1 MEASAEGTGLQ
12 AAGSAVY
19 RLWYALSM
27 PSLPQ
32 SGASVHAVPS
42 AVWLG
47 CAGGGHFPPSPSMMW
62 MVDGMAQQGTSSPTP
77 QQVALRPGGG
87 GGGARNLAPVKRLD
101 AIDRLKKAMRKPG
114 QEVESENRLLF

>member
-19 RLWYALSM
+19 QLWYALSV

-32 SGASVHAVPS
+32 SGASAHAVPS

-47 CAGGGHFPPSPSMMW
+47 FAGGGHFPPSPLMMW
-62 MVDGMAQQGTSSPTP
+62 MADGMAQQGTSSPP
-77 QQVALRPGGG
+77 PRQVALRPGGG
-87 GGGARNLAPVKRLD
+87 GQGIWLP
-101 AIDRLKKAMRKPG
+101 
-114 QEVESENRLLF
+114 